1 MKLRIIAIWIKCN
14 ISIIT
19 LFDFLERWIQNLRL
33 RSCEQVHF
41 DFNANFKISTLNN
54 RFWFHILELFLL
66 AMNPRHETLII
77 TKVLNKGSLFR
88 VCIFKVCEGG
98 FFFFFLW
105 EPRMLKCFRCSMFQL
120 KSQPSFYCVCNQ
132 PKTQGSKCWFLSF
145 YLVCF
150 MSFWT
155 TCEVLKCFLTCF
167 KVQNTNFGTQLNLE
181 IWYSYL
187 HVEGGALCAL
197 DVLSFRWNYNP
208 PSNCACNHL
217 KTWVKILVF
226 WDSMFIIR
234 MCKLNFSLGNFWSS
248 KPFLCKL

>member
-1 MKLRIIAIWIKCN
+1 MWR
-14 ISIIT
+14 
-19 LFDFLERWIQNLRL
+19 
-33 RSCEQVHF
+33 
-41 DFNANFKISTLNN
+41 
-54 RFWFHILELFLL
+54 
-66 AMNPRHETLII
+66 
-77 TKVLNKGSLFR
+77 
-88 VCIFKVCEGG
+88 G
-98 FFFFFLW
+98 FSFFFLW

-132 PKTQGSKCWFLSF
+132 PKIQGSKCWFLSF

-150 MSFWT
+150 MSSWT

-167 KVQNTNFGTQLNLE
+167 KVQNTNFETHLDLE

-217 KTWVKILVF
+217 KTWVKIMVF
-226 WDSMFIIR
+226 GI
-234 MCKLNFSLGNFWSS
+234 
-248 KPFLCKL
+248 LCS

>member
-1 MKLRIIAIWIKCN
+1 
-14 ISIIT
+14 
-19 LFDFLERWIQNLRL
+19 
-33 RSCEQVHF
+33 
-41 DFNANFKISTLNN
+41 
-54 RFWFHILELFLL
+54 
-66 AMNPRHETLII
+66 
-77 TKVLNKGSLFR
+77 
-88 VCIFKVCEGG
+88 
-98 FFFFFLW
+98 
-105 EPRMLKCFRCSMFQL
+105 MFQL

-167 KVQNTNFGTQLNLE
+167 KVQNTNFETQLNLE

-187 HVEGGALCAL
+187 HVDGGALCAL

-248 KPFLCKL
+248 KPFCCKLQHSNVTFLWTNYALDIPTTLKGTTTHTYAYSKIMHTIDLTTTYCRQWPQWYAYYLFKNPHFVACLPMCKIPSNCQLKLV